1 MSRTSPTETFSWR
14 PPARTIAY
22 TVVLTFATGAPPGDR
37 PIATPWTTRDIGSVG
52 APTSQP
58 TGGREA
64 VQIPLGV
71 EGPGRATPWAAP
83 TGPPGAGPP
92 GRPPGRACGGYAA
105 SRARPARPAAARPPR
120 PPAPS
125 PRHRRSR
132 RRRSR

>member
-58 TGGREA
+58 TGG
-64 VQIPLGV
+64 
-71 EGPGRATPWAAP
+71 
-83 TGPPGAGPP
+83 PGALQI
-92 GRPPGRACGGYAA
+92 
-105 SRARPARPAAARPPR
+105 SPR
-120 PPAPS
+120 PRGRLLGYSPGCSYSTARGGPAGATTR
-125 PRHRRSR
+125 PRLRRV
-132 RRRSR
+132 